1 MFEDQFCS
9 AVIKACKDY
18 YTHLKQSQDNSIKDP
33 AGKSIVTVQ
42 SFFRMP
48 NSHNVFRCRLS
59 SRLKNIDFCEVFVDH
74 IRTKHI
80 EIIKYSGKKG
90 EYLADIRVNNS
101 ADAFAQLTPNRIT
114 FESDLK
120 FLLERLQRFYTEKPL
135 FFSPPPPIEIN
146 PHSYPVSICPSPEQQ
161 KAIDKAL
168 SKPVSYIWGPPGTG
182 KTQVVLSEC
191 ILRYISAGKRIFL
204 LAPTNNAIE
213 QMLRSV
219 LPVLQEVGID
229 LHCVYRLGTATADFA
244 KEFPQ
249 VVGDSELEAEYVSTI
264 KYKSSLVAELEKTL
278 SHKAA
283 TESCCTLLHLIQRQ
297 QETLDAFYAMEEEIN
312 PLWLK
317 RKEYDK
323 QKKECQAV
331 LEECRAKCAALE
343 SERLQNVKTIDS
355 LQRSA
360 DRMKMFFWKR
370 QKRASLL
377 SKIADLI
384 LLSNEQRKQV
394 SEYDIEIKKAEQE
407 ILTNQEKICSIEAE
421 INSRSLQRTEILLR
435 ELGQT
440 DYPEPFA
447 RFLMSLTQIDKAT
460 ATDELNRT
468 RTFYTKKSQ
477 ELASAPY
484 RSVEVI
490 KAELEEVE
498 ASLCKDFDNEK
509 MNQRKNALVLAAT
522 VHSSLNWLPPLEGD
536 PVSHVFLD
544 EAGYTSLAYGGV
556 AFACQCPVT
565 FLGDHMQLPPI
576 CEMKK
581 IPVDR
586 QEVSLF
592 SLPCAYFS
600 ELLEAHDIKD
610 LYQIYQ
616 KMNFLRNPVYVPPV
630 FCEMPMAFLSKS
642 YRFGDALAEFLS
654 QHIYKPY
661 DFSGNNGSAL
671 EIIILDS
678 QTSSKKYS
686 GKSNPIEANGIAE
699 YLSLHP
705 FDPES
710 GTTWIMTPYRDQ
722 EKLLKNKLPQY
733 VNCISTVHKAQ
744 GLEFDTAIFSVVDRA
759 DAFFVNSSIPLGK
772 SILNTAISRTR
783 HRLVI
788 ACDVSYWR
796 NQPGQLLCD
805 LIRIGE
811 VYSFPLHLLK

>member
-9 AVIKACKDY
+9 CAIKACKDY
-18 YTHLKQSQDNSIKDP
+18 YAHLKQSQENSIKDP
-33 AGKSIVTVQ
+33 AGKSIVKVQ
-42 SFFRMP
+42 SFFRLP
-48 NSHNVFRCRLS
+48 NAHNVFRCRLAG
-59 SRLKNIDFCEVFVDH
+59 RLKNIDFCEVFVDH
-74 IRTKHI
+74 IQENHI
-80 EIIKYSGKKG
+80 DIIKYSGKKN
-90 EYLADIRVNNS
+90 EYFADIRVNNS
-101 ADAFAQLTPNRIT
+101 ADAFARLTPNRIT

-120 FLLERLQRFYTEKPL
+120 FLIERLQHFYMEKPL
-135 FFSPPPPIEIN
+135 FFFPSAPTEIN
-146 PHSYPVSICPSPEQQ
+146 PHNYPVSVRPSPEQQ
-161 KAIDKAL
+161 EAIDIAL

-219 LPVLQEVGID
+219 LPVLQEAGID

-249 VVGDSELEAEYVSTI
+249 VVGSSELEAEHAATT
-264 KYKSSLVAELEKTL
+264 KSKNSLVAELEEAL
-278 SHKAA
+278 SHKAK
-283 TESCCTLLHLIQRQ
+283 EDRCRTLLDLIQRQ
-297 QETLDAFYAMEEEIN
+297 QEVLDSFYAMEEEIN

-317 RKEYDK
+317 REEYDSQKEKRQAALKEYKDK
-323 QKKECQAV
+323 
-331 LEECRAKCAALE
+331 RAAFE
-343 SERLQNVKTIDS
+343 SERLQNVNTIDS

-360 DRMKMFFWKR
+360 DRMKRYFWKR
-370 QKRASLL
+370 QERSALL

-394 SEYDIEIKKAEQE
+394 SEYDIAAKKAEQE
-407 ILTNQEKICSIEAE
+407 IQANQDAICSIDAE
-421 INSRSLQRTEILLR
+421 IQSLSLQRVELLFR
-435 ELGQT
+435 ELEQT

-447 RFLMSLTQIDKAT
+447 RFLRSLTQIDKAT
-460 ATDELNRT
+460 ATAELYRT
-468 RTFYTKKSQ
+468 RTLFMEKSQ
-477 ELASAPY
+477 ELASASH
-484 RSVEVI
+484 RSIEVI

-498 ASLCKDFDNEK
+498 ASLCKDLSNEK
-509 MNQRKNALVLAAT
+509 LAQRKNALVLAAT
-522 VHSSLNWLPPLEGD
+522 VHSSLNWLPPLEGE

-544 EAGYTSLAYGGV
+544 EAGYTSLVYGCV

-565 FLGDHMQLPPI
+565 LFGDHMQLPPI
-576 CEMKK
+576 CEMPK
-581 IPVDR
+581 IPEDK

-600 ELLEAHDIKD
+600 ELIEAYDINA
-610 LYQIYQ
+610 LYQIYH
-616 KMNFLRNPVYVPPV
+616 KMDLPRKPVYIPPS
-630 FCEMPMAFLSKS
+630 FREMPMAFLSKS

-661 DFSGNNGSAL
+661 DFSGNNEAAL

-678 QTSSKKYS
+678 HTSLKKYS
-686 GKSNPIEANGIAE
+686 DKSNQIEVNRISE
-699 YLSLHP
+699 YLSLHS
-705 FDPES
+705 FDPKS

-744 GLEFDTAIFSVVDRA
+744 GLEFDTVIFSVVDRA
-759 DAFFVNSSIPLGK
+759 NAYYANSSIPLGR
-772 SILNTAISRTR
+772 SVLNTAISRTR

-788 ACDVSYWR
+788 ACDVTYWS
-796 NQPGQLLCD
+796 NHPGQLLCD
-805 LIRIGE
+805 LIRLGK
-811 VYSFPLHLLK
+811 VYSPN